1 MAVIVVNYHPRHWAE
16 NFHNTTKRWIFLLL
30 HRRAGKTTGILNHLQ
45 RDCIKTRKSLFA
57 YIGPTYK
64 QTKRTAWDI
73 AKEMSRN
80 IPGVEYNESELTI
93 KYPNGSKLFLAG
105 SDNIDSLRGLGLWGV
120 GLDEYP
126 LQSPILFSEVIS
138 KCLADHLG
146 YCVFAGTPKGKG
158 YFFKTYQ
165 IAKKNPEDWE
175 LIERNIEQSLEI
187 EEGETIENLKIALED
202 DRRLV
207 AQGEMTQD
215 EFNQEWF
222 NSFEAAIRGSY
233 YGEQLALARKEGRIK
248 LVPYDRAL
256 NVHTVWDLGVGPA
269 LGIGFFQR
277 VAREVHLIDYWE
289 GEGNQGISDGIEVV
303 KKKSYIYGKHFA
315 PHDINAKEEMTGKTR
330 IDSAKALGI
339 KFEVVP
345 KISVDNGIDRGKL
358 MFGRLWIN
366 IDKCENW
373 IDLISQ
379 YKREWDDDKKMF
391 KEIPYHDFTSHGA
404 DVLRYAAIIE
414 DKMTN
419 DASDTTEKQNRQFI
433 ATQGKQAINSAR

>member
-1 MAVIVVNYHPRHWAE
+1 MAVVTIDYHPRHWAE
-16 NFHNTTKRWIFLLL
+16 SFHNTTKRWIFLLL
-30 HRRAGKTTGILNHLQ
+30 HRRAGKSTGILNHLQ
-45 RDCIKTRKSLFA
+45 RDCIKIKNSLFA

-73 AKEMSRN
+73 AKGMSRN
-80 IPGVEYNESELTI
+80 IPGVEYNESELTV

-146 YCVFAGTPKGKG
+146 YCIFAGTPKGKG
-158 YFFKTYQ
+158 HFYKTYQ
-165 IAKKNPEDWE
+165 VALKNPEDWE
-175 LIERNIEQSLEI
+175 LIERTIDQSLEI
-187 EEGETIENLKIALED
+187 EEGETIDNLRIALGD

-207 AQGEMTQD
+207 SQGEMTED
-215 EFNQEWF
+215 EFNQEWY
-222 NSFEAAIRGSY
+222 NSFEAAIKGSF
-233 YGEQLALARKEGRIK
+233 YGDQIALARKEGRIK
-248 LVPYDRAL
+248 KLPYDRAL

-289 GEGNQGISDGIEVV
+289 GDGSQGISDGIEAV
-303 KKKSYIYGKHFA
+303 KKKPYIYGKHFA
-315 PHDINAKEEMTGKTR
+315 PHDINAREEMTGQTR
-330 IDSAKALGI
+330 LDSAKALGI
-339 KFEVVP
+339 RFEVVP
-345 KISVDNGIDRGKL
+345 KVPVSDGIDKAKL
-358 MFGRLWIN
+358 MFGRLWI
-366 IDKCENW
+366 DAEKCEGW

-379 YKREWDDDKKMF
+379 YRREWDDDKKMF
-391 KEIPYHDFTSHGA
+391 KKTPYHDFTSHA
-404 DVLRYAAIIE
+404 SDCLRYAAISE

-419 DASDTTEKQNRQFI
+419 ELSDAVEKQKQQFS
-433 ATQGKQAINSAR
+433 INKSKIVSSTR